1 MLRYVL
7 DKGSFL
13 IFRFIFV
20 RNFCDVF
27 QREQIRNKTIRY
39 SCRWWK
45 GRWGGRYGVAAL
57 RGACLRGASQ
67 APLRCKDRILVLLLD
82 HLQDVLQLFC
92 CFFAKAV
99 NENFTWSLSRGH
111 FQIWM
116 WKRLYFWCNFFR
128 FFFVFFKQK
137 FWEIHRK
144 ILNF

>member
-7 DKGSFL
+7 DKGSFP

-27 QREQIRNKTIRY
+27 EREQICNKTIRY

-67 APLRCKDRILVLLLD
+67 APLWCKDRILVLLLD

-128 FFFVFFKQK
+128 FFFVFCKQK

>member
-7 DKGSFL
+7 DKGSFP

-27 QREQIRNKTIRY
+27 EREQICNKTIRY

-116 WKRLYFWCNFFR
+116 WKRLYFLCNFFR
-128 FFFVFFKQK
+128 FFCIF
-137 FWEIHRK
+137 
-144 ILNF
+144 